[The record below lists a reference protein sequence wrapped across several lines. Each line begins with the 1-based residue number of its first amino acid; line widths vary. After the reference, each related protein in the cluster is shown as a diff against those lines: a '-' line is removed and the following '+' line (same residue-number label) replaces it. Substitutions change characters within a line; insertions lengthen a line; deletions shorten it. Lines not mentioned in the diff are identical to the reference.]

1 MEIHFPSFPL
11 FLTLLLFLFTVMK
24 VGKKIKTQNSTPK
37 LPPGPWNLP
46 IIGSLHHLLGS
57 LPHHSLRDLANKHGP
72 LMHLKFGQIST
83 VVISSPEVA
92 KEIMKT
98 HDLNF
103 STRPD
108 LLVARITSYGCSD
121 IAFSPYGAYWRQLRK
136 ICILELLSAKRVQ
149 SYHQV
154 REEEV
159 SNLIRSIASANDP
172 TLNITKMLISLSNNI
187 TSRACF
193 SNKCGDQ
200 ERFLSAVKESF
211 EFAVGFNVAD
221 LFPSLKILSVVS
233 GTKFRLER
241 IHRKYDGILDDI
253 IKEHREKKMM
263 KFDEVE
269 HEEEDLVDVLLR
281 LQEHGNFEFPLTTN
295 NIKAVILDMFAA
307 GTETSSTVIV
317 WAMAQLM
324 RNPRKMEKAQEEV
337 RKVLKG
343 KEKILESD
351 IGELT
356 YLKLVIKETMRL
368 CPPLPLLVPRESME
382 KCEINGY
389 EIPKKTRVLVNS
401 WALSRD
407 PRYWENPEVFEPER
421 FSRNSID
428 FKGQDFEFI
437 PFGAGRRG
445 CPGML
450 FGLATIELALS
461 NLLYHFDW
469 KLPHGMKAENLDMRE
484 AFGIT
489 LARRTSLN
497 LVATPHF
504 PIVHLV

>member
-11 FLTLLLFLFTVMK
+11 LFTFLLFLFMVMK
-24 VGKKIKTQNSTPK
+24 VGKKFKTQNPTPK

-83 VVISSPEVA
+83 VVISSPELA

-108 LLVARITSYGCSD
+108 LLVAQIISYGCKD
-121 IAFSPYGAYWRQLRK
+121 IVFCPYGAYWRQLRK
-136 ICILELLSAKRVQ
+136 ICILELLSSKRVQ
-149 SYHQV
+149 SYHKA

-159 SNLIRSIASANDP
+159 SNLIRSIMSANEP
-172 TLNITKMLISLSNNI
+172 TINLTKMLMSLTNNI
-187 TSRACF
+187 TSRATF
-193 SNKCGDQ
+193 SSYKCGDQ
-200 ERFLSAVKESF
+200 ERFISAVKEVL

-221 LFPSLKILSVVS
+221 LFPSLKFLSVIS
-233 GTKFRLER
+233 GTKFRLQR
-241 IHRKYDGILDDI
+241 IYRKFDGILEDI
-253 IKEHREKKMM
+253 IKQHREKKLM
-263 KFDEVE
+263 KSDEEV

-281 LQEHGNFEFPLTTN
+281 LQEHGDFEFPLTTN
-295 NIKAVILDMFAA
+295 NIKAVILDMFGA
-307 GTETSSTVIV
+307 GTGTSSTVMV
-317 WAMAQLM
+317 WAMAQLV

-351 IGELT
+351 IGELS

-368 CPPLPLLVPRESME
+368 CPPLPLLVPRESMD

-407 PRYWENPEVFEPER
+407 PRYWENPEEFEPER

-428 FKGQDFEFI
+428 FKGHDFEFI

-450 FGLATIELALS
+450 FGLATIELALA
-461 NLLYHFDW
+461 NLLYFFDW

-484 AFGIT
+484 AFSLT
-489 LARRTSLN
+489 LARKTSLS
-497 LVATPHF
+497 LVAIPHC
-504 PIVHLV
+504 PIVH

>member
-1 MEIHFPSFPL
+1 M
-11 FLTLLLFLFTVMK
+11 
-24 VGKKIKTQNSTPK
+24 
-37 LPPGPWNLP
+37 
-46 IIGSLHHLLGS
+46 
-57 LPHHSLRDLANKHGP
+57 
-72 LMHLKFGQIST
+72 FG
-83 VVISSPEVA
+83 
-92 KEIMKT
+92 
-98 HDLNF
+98 
-103 STRPD
+103 
-108 LLVARITSYGCSD
+108 
-121 IAFSPYGAYWRQLRK
+121 
-136 ICILELLSAKRVQ
+136 
-149 SYHQV
+149 
-154 REEEV
+154 
-159 SNLIRSIASANDP
+159 
-172 TLNITKMLISLSNNI
+172 
-187 TSRACF
+187 
-193 SNKCGDQ
+193 
-200 ERFLSAVKESF
+200 
-211 EFAVGFNVAD
+211 
-221 LFPSLKILSVVS
+221 
-233 GTKFRLER
+233 
-241 IHRKYDGILDDI
+241 
-253 IKEHREKKMM
+253 
-263 KFDEVE
+263 
-269 HEEEDLVDVLLR
+269 
-281 LQEHGNFEFPLTTN
+281 
-295 NIKAVILDMFAA
+295 A
-307 GTETSSTVIV
+307 GTETSSTVMV

-407 PRYWENPEVFEPER
+407 PRYWENPEVFEIER

-461 NLLYHFDW
+461 NLLYHFHW

-484 AFGIT
+484 AFGLT
-489 LARRTSLN
+489 SARRTSLN